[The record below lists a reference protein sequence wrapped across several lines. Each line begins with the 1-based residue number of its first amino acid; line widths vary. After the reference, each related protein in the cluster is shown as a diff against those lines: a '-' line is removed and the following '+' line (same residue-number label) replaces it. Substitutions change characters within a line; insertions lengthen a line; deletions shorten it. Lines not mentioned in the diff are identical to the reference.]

1 MKKINLLLLL
11 TMVSFGSCTKKEEVL
26 INNTPT
32 ESSTRILDIE
42 TRVAGSNTTT
52 IWLNNG
58 QKDSLFLLS
67 VNGNGDPI
75 FSTRCVVGKV
85 GDTLNIRVEDGIIMS
100 EYQDIVI
107 KDTMYNIL
115 SRVTNHDIGFCR
127 LPAQPL
133 NLSYIIK

>member
-1 MKKINLLLLL
+1 MNKINLLLLL
-11 TMVSFGSCTKKEEVL
+11 TMFSFGSCTKKEEVL

-32 ESSTRILDIE
+32 ESSNRILDIE

-52 IWLNNG
+52 MWLNNG

-67 VNGNGDPI
+67 VNGNDDPI
-75 FSTRCVVGKV
+75 FSTRCVIGKV
-85 GDTLNIRVEDGIIMS
+85 GDTLNIRVEDAIIMS
-100 EYQDIVI
+100 EYQDII
-107 KDTMYNIL
+107 IRDTMYNIL
-115 SRVTNHDIGFCR
+115 SRVTNYDIGFCR

>member
-32 ESSTRILDIE
+32 PSKVRLLDIE

-52 IWLNNG
+52 MWLNNG

-107 KDTMYNIL
+107 RDTMYNIL

>member
-32 ESSTRILDIE
+32 PSNVRLLDIE

-52 IWLNNG
+52 MWLNNG

-107 KDTMYNIL
+107 RDTMYNIL
-115 SRVTNHDIGFCR
+115 SRVTNHDLGFCR

>member
-1 MKKINLLLLL
+1 MNKINLLLLL

-32 ESSTRILDIE
+32 ESSTRLLDIE
-42 TRVAGSNTTT
+42 TRVVGSNTTT
-52 IWLNNG
+52 MWVNNG

-67 VNGNGDPI
+67 VNGNGDPSFNI
-75 FSTRCVVGKV
+75 RYVGKV
-85 GDTLNIRVEDGIIMS
+85 GDTLSIQVKDDLIMS
-100 EYQDIVI
+100 QYQDIVI
-107 KDTMYNIL
+107 MDTMHTIL
-115 SRVTNHDIGFCR
+115 NRITYHDIGICR

>member
-1 MKKINLLLLL
+1 MNKINLLLLL

-32 ESSTRILDIE
+32 PSNVRLLDIE

-52 IWLNNG
+52 MWLNNG

-107 KDTMYNIL
+107 RDTMYNIL

>member
-52 IWLNNG
+52 MWLNNG

-67 VNGNGDPI
+67 VNGDGDPI

-107 KDTMYNIL
+107 RDTMYNIL
-115 SRVTNHDIGFCR
+115 SRATNHNVGICR
-127 LPAQPL
+127 LPSLPL

>member
-11 TMVSFGSCTKKEEVL
+11 TMISFGSCTKKEEVL

-32 ESSTRILDIE
+32 PSNVRLLDIE
-42 TRVAGSNTTT
+42 TRVVGSNTTT
-52 IWLNNG
+52 MWVNNN
-58 QKDSLFLLS
+58 QEDSLFLLS
-67 VNGNGDPI
+67 VNGNGDPSFNI
-75 FSTRCVVGKV
+75 RYVGKV
-85 GDTLNIRVEDGIIMS
+85 GDTLNIRVEDALIMS

-107 KDTMYNIL
+107 RDTMCNIL

-133 NLSYIIK
+133 TLSYIIK

>member
-42 TRVAGSNTTT
+42 TRVVGSNTTT
-52 IWLNNG
+52 MWLNNS

-67 VNGNGDPI
+67 VNGDGDPI

-107 KDTMYNIL
+107 RDTMYNIL
-115 SRVTNHDIGFCR
+115 SRATNF
-127 LPAQPL
+127 
-133 NLSYIIK
+133 S

>member
-1 MKKINLLLLL
+1 MNKINLLLLL

-32 ESSTRILDIE
+32 ESSTRLLDIE
-42 TRVAGSNTTT
+42 TRVIGSNTTT
-52 IWLNNG
+52 MWVNNG

-67 VNGNGDPI
+67 VNNNDPS
-75 FSTRCVVGKV
+75 FSIRYVGKV
-85 GDTLNIRVEDGIIMS
+85 GDTLSIRVEDDLIMS

-107 KDTMYNIL
+107 MDTMHTIL
-115 SRVTNHDIGFCR
+115 NRITNHNIGICR

>member
-32 ESSTRILDIE
+32 PSNVRLLDIE

-52 IWLNNG
+52 MWLNNG

-107 KDTMYNIL
+107 RDTMYNIL

>member
-42 TRVAGSNTTT
+42 TRVVGSNTTT
-52 IWLNNG
+52 MWLNNG

-67 VNGNGDPI
+67 VNGDGDPI

-107 KDTMYNIL
+107 RDTMYNIL
-115 SRVTNHDIGFCR
+115 SRATNYNVGICR
-127 LPAQPL
+127 LPSPPL